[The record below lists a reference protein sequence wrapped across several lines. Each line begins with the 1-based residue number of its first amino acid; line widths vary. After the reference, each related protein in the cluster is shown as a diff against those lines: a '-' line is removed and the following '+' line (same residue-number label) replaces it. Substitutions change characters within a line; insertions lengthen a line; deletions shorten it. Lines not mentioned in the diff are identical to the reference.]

1 MSSGQLYYTHQKMTT
16 HLIKLKKVNSEARL
30 LGMDI
35 GRKYV
40 GLALSDKQIK
50 TCKPYKTLQMDPQ
63 FLQQYRF
70 EKNESFFNM
79 LKHTIRNR
87 NVKGLVIGYPLYNM
101 NSLQNGTMCQFIEK
115 FIEYMWQEG
124 GIKLPVTLINEQGS
138 SLEAKARLSDMISG
152 GNTQL
157 NQSSMQRQLGSGNI
171 LNDKML
177 ELKVLTSRVEA
188 TQTNTHVRS
197 LEVVQNKQVSSM
209 MNLVGDLTNS
219 INTSGNAKQLASI
232 DPDVMLR
239 KGVYDKIAA
248 QVILQEFLTYY
259 NKEVANQHREKLRDS
274 SQA

>member
-157 NQSSMQRQLGSGNI
+157 NQSNMQRQLGSGNI

-177 ELKVLTSRVEA
+177 ELKALPSRVEA

-259 NKEVANQHREKLRDS
+259 NKEVANQHREKQRDS